1 MAWDCELSAKRF
13 RWLERNSNSEQEGA
27 RAMQDDLVF
36 LIMAGGAGTRFWPW
50 STDRLPKQFLQFLGD
65 KSLLQESYRRARDLT
80 QPERVLV
87 LTHENYRDLVAQQL
101 PELSSEQILCEPCRR
116 DTAAA
121 VAYGAL
127 AVERRFGNPVTV
139 LLTADHWIQPLEQFH
154 QAIQEVYWG
163 ARQAP
168 VLYTLGIRPTYPATG
183 YGYLQLGERLF
194 DERSLPHHRLVQFR
208 EKPAREVAESYLA
221 SGQYLWNSGMF
232 GWQNRVILEQFSR
245 HLPAHLDTLRPA
257 VEGRRPLG
265 EAFSELG
272 KISIDFAILEKA
284 PEVRCVVPEFEWSDL
299 GGWLALEPFLQRD
312 EGANVHRGRLFG
324 HESHRNIV
332 VCEDPEEV
340 VALLGVSDLVVVRV
354 GKKTLIL
361 PKSRNEEIKQ
371 LLTRVPEEL
380 Q

>member
-1 MAWDCELSAKRF
+1 
-13 RWLERNSNSEQEGA
+13 
-27 RAMQDDLVF
+27 MQDDLVF

-65 KSLLQESYRRARDLT
+65 RSLLQESFLRARDLT
-80 QPERVLV
+80 RPSHVLV
-87 LTHENYRDLVAQQL
+87 LTHENYRDLVAEQL
-101 PELSSEQILCEPCRR
+101 PELKPDQILCEPCRR

-127 AVERRFGNPVTV
+127 EVERKFGNPVTV
-139 LLTADHWIQPLEQFH
+139 LLTADHWIQPVDQFH
-154 QAIQEVYWG
+154 LAIREVAWG
-163 ARQAP
+163 ARQSS

-183 YGYLQLGERLF
+183 YGYLQLGERLSP
-194 DERSLPHHRLVQFR
+194 ERALAHHRLVQFR
-208 EKPAREVAESYLA
+208 EKPAREVAERYVA

-232 GWQNRVILEQFSR
+232 GWQNQVILDQFER
-245 HLPAHLDTLRPA
+245 HLPAHLSTLRPA
-257 VEGRRPLG
+257 VAGQRSLA
-265 EAFSELG
+265 EAFSELQ

-299 GGWLALEPFLQRD
+299 GGWLALQPFLDQD
-312 EGANVHRGRLFG
+312 QDANTHRARLFS
-324 HESHRNIV
+324 HEAQRNIV
-332 VCEDPEEV
+332 VCEDASEV

>member
-1 MAWDCELSAKRF
+1 
-13 RWLERNSNSEQEGA
+13 
-27 RAMQDDLVF
+27 MQDDLVF

-50 STDRLPKQFLQFLGD
+50 STDELPKQFLQFLGD
-65 KSLLQESYRRARDLT
+65 RSLLQESYRRARDLT
-80 QPERVLV
+80 DPSKILV
-87 LTHENYRDLVAQQL
+87 LTHQNYRELVAEQL
-101 PELSSEQILCEPCRR
+101 PELAADQILCEPCRR

-127 AVERRFGNPVTV
+127 EVERKFGNPVTV

-154 QAIQEVYWG
+154 LAIREVVWG
-163 ARQAP
+163 AGHSP
-168 VLYTLGIRPTYPATG
+168 VLYTLGIRPSYPATG
-183 YGYLQLGERLF
+183 YGYLQLGERLAS
-194 DERSLPHHRLVQFR
+194 ERPLPHHRLVQFR
-208 EKPAREVAESYLA
+208 EKPAREVAESYVA

-232 GWQNRVILEQFSR
+232 AWQNQVILEQFER
-245 HLPAHLDTLRPA
+245 HLNSHLTTLRPA
-257 VEGRRPLG
+257 VHGQRSLA
-265 EAFSELG
+265 EAFSELH

-299 GGWLALEPFLQRD
+299 GGWLALQPFLQQD
-312 EGANVHRGRLFG
+312 DGGNATRGRLFC
-324 HESHRNIV
+324 HESQRNIV
-332 VCEDPEEV
+332 VCEDPSEV